1 MHGTYARWS
10 PYNTCNN
17 RGVDECLTWGDYY
30 YVEAL
35 LRLHKKW
42 ESYW

>member
-1 MHGTYARWS
+1 MS

-35 LRLHKKW
+35 LRYIRKGSRTGKDHEKP
-42 ESYW
+42 